1 MSCFL
6 GIDSGTSG
14 IKAIVLSETGQIL
27 GEGYTECDLITPK
40 PGWVE
45 QEPDKWWEACCSAV
59 KLAVANSGRG
69 VDVVGVGLSGQMQG
83 ATVVDKEMRPVG
95 ACLIW
100 LDQRSAAE
108 AEELNTRMDVKEM
121 LGITATY
128 CLPSYWAS
136 KLLWLQRNRPED
148 YERIYK
154 VMFTKDFLRYKMTG
168 EIATEASDASL
179 SFLLDMNTRQWSDRM
194 LEVTGI
200 SRDILPERVYES
212 PDVAGYLRADIAAEW
227 GVKAGIPVA
236 AGGGD
241 QPAGGVGNGIIETGV
256 ISSVIGT
263 SGVVFGCCDVP
274 FVDEQRRAMY
284 SLCHSVPGKY
294 SFLGCTLG
302 AGGSF
307 KWLRDTVFEDRK
319 AALAQRGEDVYDH
332 MASLAAKA
340 PVGSEGLCFLPYLNG
355 ESTPHV
361 DPDARGVFFGLSY
374 RHGIGS
380 VCRSVME
387 GVTFSLRDTIEIMR
401 EFGLT
406 INEVRA
412 MGGGAKSP
420 LWRQI
425 QADIYNAEVVT
436 MNMEEGPAAGGA
448 IMGAVAAKHFASV
461 EEGCKAILKKKSI
474 TEPIPENVEMYN
486 EYYATYRALY
496 PALKKCY
503 ATQAKIVEKHMEA
516 YGND

>member
-14 IKAIVLSETGQIL
+14 IKAIVLSAGGEIL
-27 GEGYTECDLITPK
+27 GEGYAECDLITPK

-45 QEPDKWWEACCSAV
+45 QKPENWWEACCTAV
-59 KLAVANSGRG
+59 KLAISKSGCG
-69 VDVVGVGLSGQMQG
+69 FEIVGIGLSGQMQG
-83 ATVVDKEMRPVG
+83 ATLLDKEMQPIG
-95 ACLIW
+95 GCMIW
-100 LDQRSAAE
+100 LDQRAAAE
-108 AEELNTRMDVKEM
+108 AEELSTRIDVKEM
-121 LGITATY
+121 LDITASY
-128 CLPSYWAS
+128 CLPSYWAA
-136 KLLWLQRNRPED
+136 KLLWLQRNRPAD
-148 YERIYK
+148 YEK
-154 VMFTKDFLRYKMTG
+154 VHTIMFTKDYLRYKMTG
-168 EIATEASDASL
+168 EVATELSDASL
-179 SFLLDMNTRQWSDRM
+179 SFLLDMKTRQWSDRM
-194 LEVTGI
+194 VEVCGL
-200 SRDILPERVYES
+200 RKDILPERVLES
-212 PDVAGYLRADIAAEW
+212 SDVAGYLRSDVASDW
-227 GVKAGIPVA
+227 GLKAGIPVA

-241 QPAGGVGNGIIETGV
+241 QPAGGVGSGIVKTGV

-284 SLCHSVPGKY
+284 SMYHSARGKY
-294 SFLGCTLG
+294 CFLGCTLG

-307 KWLRDTVFEDRK
+307 KWLRDTIFADSK
-319 AALAQRGEDVYDH
+319 AAAAGRGEDIYDH
-332 MASLAAKA
+332 MAALAGKT

-361 DPDARGVFFGLSY
+361 DSDARGVFFGLSY
-374 RHGIGS
+374 RHDLGA

-387 GVTFSLRDTIEIMR
+387 GVTFSLRDTIEILR

-425 QADIYNAEVVT
+425 QADAYNAEVVT

-448 IMGAVAAKHFASV
+448 ILGAVAAKFFASV
-461 EEGCKAILKKKSI
+461 EEGCDAILKPVSV
-474 TEPIPENVEMYN
+474 TEPMPANVAAYN
-486 EYYATYRALY
+486 DYYSTYRALY
-496 PALKKCY
+496 PALKQCF
-503 ATQAKIVEKHMEA
+503 AHQAKIVDK
-516 YGND
+516 YL